1 MYFLV
6 EGVCVY
12 FNSWFDES
20 FVGVCSCLS
29 LTIISRRIL
38 LAVVS
43 LTPVAR
49 CVRSSTL
56 LCFIDLFCIFSFS
69 KKFLTFSTMYF
80 DYEVRRTPCPGH
92 IATLLD
98 GAVLAEDWDVDWS
111 WLLESWRPSDFFV
124 YDFLKLLQVTKIVNN
139 YYFCQRISYFLY
151 NFWTLRARFNVAVSE
166 HPALDVVQYWLC
178 HAQLCAHVCLH
189 FQGYQNYRHIKC
201 VCFNCIPIAKITFR
215 GEVKPNR

>member
-1 MYFLV
+1 MFYWSLLYFFLFKEVPNIFYYVFWLRSQTYTLPGAHSNPFRWCSACRRLRCWLELV
-6 EGVCVY
+6 AWE
-12 FNSWFDES
+12 
-20 FVGVCSCLS
+20 
-29 LTIISRRIL
+29 
-38 LAVVS
+38 
-43 LTPVAR
+43 
-49 CVRSSTL
+49 
-56 LCFIDLFCIFSFS
+56 
-69 KKFLTFSTMYF
+69 
-80 DYEVRRTPCPGH
+80 
-92 IATLLD
+92 
-98 GAVLAEDWDVDWS
+98 
-111 WLLESWRPSDFFV
+111 LEAIRLFV

-151 NFWTLRARFNVAVSE
+151 NFWTLRARFNVAVPE